1 MRSLNPSTTA
11 KLFATGFTIGPI
23 VDSLHNQSL
32 LHYNVLPISIAWPS
46 LSSASASLSS
56 SVPLLPLFCSSWTV
70 PPLLGIAYVV
80 LGGILPRIL
89 ELFLSQETIPSPTLL
104 VDEKKQQQQQNANN
118 VSKIDI
124 QQMLRTRAFIAVAT
138 TALIIKLSEILETR
152 NPGMMTTG
160 LSSLFGSSVL
170 PMPLPFLDH
179 RPLDEAHVNFI
190 IMMIASLSQWAIL
203 DGTISSLIIA
213 SITSVGGPLS
223 ELPFVAN
230 GVWEYIDQAA
240 DYFPLLN
247 VVPNSSNNSI
257 NINSL
262 LQIVLGENYQN
273 LALSSITGPCYFAV
287 TMDAIALGRW
297 FDSTIETDDQEEL
310 VP

>member
-138 TALIIKLSEILETR
+138 TALIIKLSEILETG

-170 PMPLPFLDH
+170 SMPLPFLDH
-179 RPLDEAHVNFI
+179 RPLDEAHSSRQFHYNDDRIIIPVGYPRWNNFVI
-190 IMMIASLSQWAIL
+190 DYCL
-203 DGTISSLIIA
+203 DYIRRWTTFRITICCEWCLGIYRSS
-213 SITSVGGPLS
+213 GGL
-223 ELPFVAN
+223 
-230 GVWEYIDQAA
+230 
-240 DYFPLLN
+240 FPAT
-247 VVPNSSNNSI
+247 
-257 NINSL
+257 
-262 LQIVLGENYQN
+262 ERR
-273 LALSSITGPCYFAV
+273 TK
-287 TMDAIALGRW
+287 
-297 FDSTIETDDQEEL
+297 
-310 VP
+310 